1 MNGIASPFIR
11 VVLAVVA
18 LAACMVPAAAQE
30 VVEYI
35 HTDALGS
42 PVAITDASG
51 NVIERTVYE
60 PYGAVVNR
68 PLKDGPGYTGHVT
81 DSGTG
86 LSYMQQRYYDA
97 GLGIFLSV
105 DPIAAYSHQG
115 VGQNRYWYA
124 NQSPY
129 KFTDPD
135 GRSAALAFEFI
146 VPVVVLTTGYY
157 ILTTPQQ
164 RADMGRRLEAGIRGA
179 VKQSQANSGTSPD
192 KPIVDDLTK
201 GKGPAPGEAGKKG
214 ELGGDPDGGD
224 ADWNRMKDAPGVTG
238 DDRNL
243 QLPGGGSANRH
254 DSTRP
259 YPDGLVPKGTDTI
272 KVYVTGSKIP
282 VTVRYPKKP

>member
-1 MNGIASPFIR
+1 MNGISSLLIR
-11 VVLAVVA
+11 AVLAVVL
-18 LAACMVPAAAQE
+18 LAACVAPAAGQE

-42 PVAITDASG
+42 PVAITDAGG

-60 PYGAVVNR
+60 PYGAVVSR
-68 PLKDGPGYTGHVT
+68 ALKDGPGYTGHVT

-86 LSYMQQRYYDA
+86 LSYMEQRYYDSE
-97 GLGIFLSV
+97 LGVFLSV
-105 DPIAAYSHQG
+105 DPIAAYSHHG
-115 VGQNRYWYA
+115 GQNRYWYA

-146 VPVVVLTTGYY
+146 VPVVVLATGYY
-157 ILTTPQQ
+157 VLTTPQQ
-164 RADMGRRLEAGIRGA
+164 RADMGRRLEAGIRGV
-179 VKQSQANSGTSPD
+179 VKQSQANSGASPD
-192 KPIVDDLTK
+192 KAIVDDLTR

-224 ADWNRMKDAPGVTG
+224 ADWNGMKDAPGVTG

-243 QLPGGGSANRH
+243 KLPGGGSANRH

-272 KVYVTGSKIP
+272 RVYVTGSKIP
-282 VTVRYPKKP
+282 ITVRYPKKP